1 MGAQYRILS
10 WRRNGIKPQPRSN
23 KGPWVLNAEYYPGS
37 RQKLEENVHEQSKS
51 KQQFSFRPYPNL
63 ITHKSNSHIGKESF
77 HGCSIQN
84 IAPEM
89 EQHEASIQICT
100 QATFPYWGGESMGA
114 QNRILPQRWNSIQP
128 LSKKTRKIIVH
139 KPCFHIWKE
148 VSPCM
153 LNTEYCPR
161 DGTALSVYPNLILQ
175 RVALHKPSS
184 HIEKESDHGCS
195 LQTIALEMERH

>member
-1 MGAQYRILS
+1 MNNQSQKSFQVLS
-10 WRRNGIKPQPRSN
+10 PNPNQTKRSFTQAKFPHWKGVSPWVLN
-23 KGPWVLNAEYYPGS
+23 TEYCVRDGTALSHNPDLTRGPWALNTEYCPGDGTALSHNPDLTRGPWVLNAEYYPGS

-114 QNRILPQRWNSIQP
+114 Q
-128 LSKKTRKIIVH
+128 
-139 KPCFHIWKE
+139 
-148 VSPCM
+148 
-153 LNTEYCPR
+153 
-161 DGTALSVYPNLILQ
+161 
-175 RVALHKPSS
+175 
-184 HIEKESDHGCS
+184 
-195 LQTIALEMERH
+195 